1 MSHAFGLTIE
11 SLVAVLLVVTI
22 VYCTLLNR
30 RLKRLKADEQSM
42 RAMIG
47 ELITATEIAER
58 AIGSLKL
65 TVRECDEG
73 LGAQLQSGAAL
84 SAKLSK
90 QVASGEEVV
99 NRLAQIALAARPSRA
114 EAVDEDAEAELD
126 EIETPA
132 PVVSRARSANA
143 KALLAA
149 AQAFSERQ
157 RVSGLAA

>member
-1 MSHAFGLTIE
+1 MSHAFGLAIE
-11 SLVAVLLVVTI
+11 SLVAVLLLVTI
-22 VYCTLLNR
+22 GYCTLLNR
-30 RLKRLKADEQSM
+30 RLKRLRADEHSM

-65 TVRECDEG
+65 TVRECDEN

-90 QVASGEEVV
+90 QVASGEGVLD
-99 NRLAQIALAARPSRA
+99 RLTQIALAARPSRA
-114 EAVDEDAEAELD
+114 EIVVAEEAMVDEVDLPEAV
-126 EIETPA
+126 A
-132 PVVSRARSANA
+132 PRARSANA

-157 RVSGLAA
+157 RMSGLAA

>member
-1 MSHAFGLTIE
+1 MSHAFGLAIE
-11 SLVAVLLVVTI
+11 SLVAVLLLVTI
-22 VYCTLLNR
+22 GYCTLLNR
-30 RLKRLKADEQSM
+30 RLKRLRADEQSM

-65 TVRECDEG
+65 TVRECDEN
-73 LGAQLQSGAAL
+73 LGTQLQSGAAL

-90 QVASGEEVV
+90 QVATGEDVV
-99 NRLAQIALAARPSRA
+99 SRLAQIALAARPSRA
-114 EAVDEDAEAELD
+114 EVAVAEETAVDEIDVPEAV
-126 EIETPA
+126 A
-132 PVVSRARSANA
+132 PRARSANA

-157 RVSGLAA
+157 RMSGLAA